1 MPPKPSLLIVD
12 DEENVLFTLKLV
24 LQEAGYE
31 ITTASSCS
39 GALDLIHNSHDFDAI
54 LTDLWM
60 EREDIGLE
68 LAKTASQLR
77 PRPVI
82 MIFTGYGS
90 ITNARGALG
99 VPVDY
104 FAMKPLDLDELKG
117 ALHRLLAARPGTKR
131 GLR

>member
-1 MPPKPSLLIVD
+1 MPKKPSLLIVD

-39 GALDLIHNSHDFDAI
+39 GALDLIHNAHRFDAI

-77 PRPVI
+77 PRPAI
-82 MIFTGYGS
+82 MIFPRYGS
-90 ITNARGALG
+90 ITNSDGAL
-99 VPVDY
+99 VDPVDY
-104 FAMKPLDLDELKG
+104 FAMKHLCIS
-117 ALHRLLAARPGTKR
+117 
-131 GLR
+131 